1 MDARS
6 VMEIIDALE
15 AADVPV
21 WVNGGWGVDS
31 LIGEQTRPHDDLDV
45 FIPSAC
51 VEASQQALRPLGFE
65 LMTDELPQ
73 GYVVRDAAD
82 RRVDFHPLTMQTDGS
97 GVQHMLNGGTWVMSS
112 AGSQGSGL
120 IGGRAVRCLTPDEAV
135 REHLGYEPGRQD
147 YEDMQLLR
155 DRFGVQLP
163 PPYDKPPTEGL
174 PTAGNEGKAAVEGAL
189 KAHERSGEWRR

>member
-21 WVNGGWGVDS
+21 WVNGGWGVDA

-45 FIPSAC
+45 FIPSAY

-65 LMTDELPQ
+65 LTTDELPQ

-82 RRVDFHPLTMQTDGS
+82 RRVDFHPLAMQADGG
-97 GVQHMLNGGTWVMSS
+97 GVQHMLDGGTWVMSS
-112 AGSQGSGL
+112 
-120 IGGRAVRCLTPDEAV
+120 RRV
-135 REHLGYEPGRQD
+135 PGRGP
-147 YEDMQLLR
+147 
-155 DRFGVQLP
+155 DRRP
-163 PPYDKPPTEGL
+163 R
-174 PTAGNEGKAAVEGAL
+174 GAML
-189 KAHERSGEWRR
+189 HPR

>member
-21 WVNGGWGVDS
+21 WVNGGWGVDA

-51 VEASQQALRPLGFE
+51 VEASQQTLRPLGFE

-82 RRVDFHPLTMQTDGS
+82 RRVDFHPLTMQADGS

-135 REHLGYEPGRQD
+135 REHLGYEPGRQG
-147 YEDMQLLR
+147 LR
-155 DRFGVQLP
+155 GH
-163 PPYDKPPTEGL
+163 
-174 PTAGNEGKAAVEGAL
+174 AAAQGPL
-189 KAHERSGEWRR
+189 WRPVAAPV

>member
-15 AADVPV
+15 AADVHV
-21 WVNGGWGVDS
+21 WVNGGWGVDA

-82 RRVDFHPLTMQTDGS
+82 RRVDFHPLTMQADGS
-97 GVQHMLNGGTWVMSS
+97 GVQHMLNGETWVMSF
-112 AGSQGSGL
+112 
-120 IGGRAVRCLTPDEAV
+120 RRV
-135 REHLGYEPGRQD
+135 PGRGP
-147 YEDMQLLR
+147 
-155 DRFGVQLP
+155 DRRP
-163 PPYDKPPTEGL
+163 R
-174 PTAGNEGKAAVEGAL
+174 GAML
-189 KAHERSGEWRR
+189 YPR

>member
-21 WVNGGWGVDS
+21 RVNGGWGVDS

-45 FIPSAC
+45 FIPSAY

-82 RRVDFHPLTMQTDGS
+82 RRVDFHPLTMQSDGS
-97 GVQHMLNGGTWVMSS
+97 GVQHMLDGGTWVMSS
-112 AGSQGSGL
+112 AGSQGAGL
-120 IGGRAVRCLTPDEAV
+120 IGGRAVRCLTPNEAV
-135 REHLGYEPGRQD
+135 REHLGYEPGGRTTRTCSCSGTALASSCRPRMTSRRPRGCRPPGMKARQP
-147 YEDMQLLR
+147 LR
-155 DRFGVQLP
+155 
-163 PPYDKPPTEGL
+163 
-174 PTAGNEGKAAVEGAL
+174 AI
-189 KAHERSGEWRR
+189 